1 MDFQNLLKWTD
12 QQVLAKTGKHLDSLQ
27 KSILEGV
34 WERQDYEE
42 IADKNE
48 RSYDHIKKEAWKL
61 WQLLSDVFQED
72 IKKTNVRSILENK
85 ASSIIYHFVNSP
97 NSNISNNHVNLCR
110 ENPQSL
116 ENEFNKFS
124 NGQNNDSKFPI
135 IDLKKAP
142 QLRCNYGRTLELST
156 LKKWIEN
163 QTQLI
168 TIYGLSGIG
177 KTALTLKLIEEIKT
191 EFDYIIYRSL
201 DNIPQLIDLKDD
213 LKKFFFTSQSNL
225 FSDIIDYLRSYRCLI
240 ILDDLENIFKIGELA
255 GQYLTE
261 YKNYG
266 QFFKQIAT
274 LSHQSCLI
282 LISWELSPDLEILER
297 DHQHT
302 QILSLQGLGEDAK
315 EILRHK
321 DLQNQEMWDQ
331 LINLYQGHPSW
342 LNIITS
348 TILELFDGDI
358 ALFLEDQE
366 NNIYLG
372 DLEPIIE
379 SHLQRLSASE
389 KKLIDWLASQNER
402 VNIAQKPTNS
412 ELSKSEFLQG
422 IKSLM
427 RRGLVDKV
435 QLENR
440 SYFQVNSLFQ
450 SYLKR
455 NLND

>member
-1 MDFQNLLKWTD
+1 M
-12 QQVLAKTGKHLDSLQ
+12 
-27 KSILEGV
+27 
-34 WERQDYEE
+34 
-42 IADKNE
+42 
-48 RSYDHIKKEAWKL
+48 
-61 WQLLSDVFQED
+61 
-72 IKKTNVRSILENK
+72 
-85 ASSIIYHFVNSP
+85 
-97 NSNISNNHVNLCR
+97 
-110 ENPQSL
+110 
-116 ENEFNKFS
+116 
-124 NGQNNDSKFPI
+124 

-142 QLRCNYGRTLELST
+142 QLRCNYGRTLEIST

-201 DNIPQLIDLKDD
+201 DNIPQLIDIKDD
-213 LKKFFFTSQSNL
+213 FKQFFFTSQSNL
-225 FSDIIDYLRSYRCLI
+225 LSDIIDYLRSYRCLI
-240 ILDDLENIFKIGELA
+240 ILDDLENIFKIGELS

-266 QFFKQIAT
+266 KFFKQIAT

-282 LISWELSPDLEILER
+282 LISWELPPDLEILEQ
-297 DHQHT
+297 DHQYT

-321 DLQNQEMWDQ
+321 DLKNQEMWNQ

-348 TILELFDGDI
+348 TILELFDGDVE
-358 ALFLEDQE
+358 LFLEDQE

-389 KKLIDWLASQNER
+389 KKLINWLASQNER

-412 ELSKSEFLQG
+412 ELSKSEFLQA

-435 QLENR
+435 PIDKR
-440 SYFQVNSLFQ
+440 SHFKIHPIFKQYINHSNIGF
-450 SYLKR
+450 
-455 NLND
+455 